1 MKTLDQV
8 KKIESVVLY
17 VLRYFPE
24 GIDYIKLFKI
34 IYFAQKDYLATY
46 GKVLCPDTF
55 KARKYGPVPT
65 LSDKVVKL
73 VENGEE
79 DIDSYPDLKEFYLSL
94 RVEDQK
100 IYALVEPDMDNLSR
114 KECEYLDKWYNYCK
128 DRDSKTELSP
138 ESHDE
143 AYKNAYA
150 RYQEDPQLAILTN
163 IEIAK
168 AGGATQKMLA
178 YIREK
183 EMIATEL
190 S

>member
-1 MKTLDQV
+1 MKTLEQI

-17 VLRYFPE
+17 VLQYFPD

-34 IYFAQKDYLATY
+34 IYFSQKDYLATY

-55 KARKYGPVPT
+55 KARQYGPVPT

-73 VENGEE
+73 VESGEE
-79 DIDSYPDLKEFYLSL
+79 DIDSYPDLKNFYYSI
-94 RVEDQK
+94 RVENQK
-100 IYALVEPDMDNLSR
+100 VYALVKPDLDNLSR
-114 KECEYLDKWYNYCK
+114 KEREYLDKWYKYSK
-128 DRDSKTELSP
+128 DKDSKSELSP

-143 AYKNAYA
+143 AYRTAYN
-150 RYQEDPQLAILTN
+150 RYQQDPQLAILTN

-168 AGGATQKMLA
+168 AGGATRKMLA